1 MKFFLHKTRVLK
13 TRDLCGIFTFA
24 KRVFRTRDA
33 TFHYSFKRCLTYYI
47 EKLHNASLLIAPRSL
62 ISSLSILSF
71 SSFSVLILIQSLPLS
86 RPSLCGSVLVHW
98 WLRRCGQMVATVWIG
113 ALSISLAP
121 SLSQPPTM
129 T

>member
-47 EKLHNASLLIAPRSL
+47 EKLHNASLLIPPRSL

-86 RPSLCGSVLVHW
+86 RPLCVDRCPCIGGCGGVGKWLRQCGSVPF
-98 WLRRCGQMVATVWIG
+98 
-113 ALSISLAP
+113 LSLLHPHSLNLP
-121 SLSQPPTM
+121 Q
-129 T
+129 